1 MSISVNTNSGALTAL
16 QTLNRTN
23 TALDVT
29 SKRVQTGYRVADAY
43 DDASSFAVAQGL
55 RGDIKAYTAVSQSLA
70 GGVGVGKVA
79 LAGATNVSDLIGDMR
94 AKITALS
101 GDNLSA
107 DERTTITNDLTA
119 IRSQVDN
126 AIANASYNGVNLLQ
140 TASTDRNFLANIDGS
155 TITLRANDVQ
165 GAKATFDAALDVST
179 AAAATT
185 SVSALNAFET
195 AVNRALG
202 NIGADMRSFNS
213 QDNLIQSIVD
223 ATEEGLGAIVDA
235 DLPRESARLQALQV
249 QQQLAVQSLGIANSQ
264 PQILLGLFR

>member
-1 MSISVNTNSGALTAL
+1 MSISVNTNSGAMTAL
-16 QTLNRTN
+16 QTLNRIN
-23 TALDVT
+23 SQLDVT

-55 RGDIKAYTAVSQSLA
+55 RGDIKAYNAVSQSLS
-70 GGVGVGKVA
+70 GGTGVGKVA

-94 AKITALS
+94 AKITTLS
-101 GDNLSA
+101 GDSLSA
-107 DERTTITNDLTA
+107 DERTTITNDLTS
-119 IRSQVDN
+119 IQKQVDN
-126 AIANASYNGVNLLQ
+126 AISNASYNGVNLLL
-140 TASTDRNFLANIDGS
+140 TASTNRNFLANIDGTVI
-155 TITLRANDVQ
+155 TIRANDLE
-165 GAKATFDAALDVST
+165 GAKSTFDSALDVST

-185 SVSALNAFET
+185 SLTALNTFET
-195 AVNRALG
+195 AVNTALG
-202 NIGADMRSFNS
+202 RIGADMRSFDS
-213 QDNLIQSIVD
+213 QDNLIQSIID